1 MVDLPP
7 GFRVVPQGATPSK
20 PIAMP
25 EGFRV
30 VQPEAATA
38 QSVVDSPK
46 SVMPNLTHIP
56 ILGPALGLAGYDG
69 RAVPANAS
77 MVPALDPINAAGSKL
92 AESIPIVGPKL
103 AEFGNNVDAA
113 FASAVEG
120 KPVTAQDR
128 AEINSQEQEN
138 FPVASGA
145 GQAAGIV
152 LPFNALA
159 ATKLGGTVLGQ
170 TGNLAQRTA
179 AGLTS
184 GGGIAF
190 ADTLARTG
198 DMDKSLDAAK
208 WGAAGGAAA
217 PLVAKGASMAWNGI
231 KSALQGASGG
241 VDDVASQG
249 LKSVASDMFQQSDAA
264 GIKIDPTAYDRF
276 VAGVSEAMK
285 KGRVNPTL
293 SPDAKAVL
301 DELIAKGDEL
311 AASGNGITLGEMHDL
326 RQIANAV
333 AGSQKGRDQVLGPQI
348 VDKLDE
354 FLDGLT
360 ANDIGGGIDPSKA
373 VDTLQTAID
382 TWHVAK
388 KAQMIEE
395 AIYKAQNAASGVENG
410 LRGQFRAILNNAN
423 KRRSFSPDEIQMIEE
438 VANGTV
444 GANLLRLMGKFG
456 FGGGTASN
464 MLGGTIGTTIATTL
478 GGPAAGFVAGGGASA
493 ARIGAEKM
501 TGAAA
506 QNALST
512 IAAKAP
518 VNALGS
524 PANPSIIRALA
535 QMNNTPVKLPFAL
548 SPAVPG
554 FALGASR

>member
-1 MVDLPP
+1 MELNLEQQKAVALANA
-7 GFRVVPQGATPSK
+7 RKRAV
-20 PIAMP
+20 
-25 EGFRV
+25 
-30 VQPEAATA
+30 EAA
-38 QSVVDSPK
+38 QPRQ
-46 SVMPNLTHIP
+46 MPNLTGVP
-56 ILGPALGLAGYDG
+56 APMGQILGLMGYDG
-69 RAVPANAS
+69 RVVPENAS

-103 AEFGNNVDAA
+103 AEFGNNVDAG
-113 FASAVEG
+113 FGTMVEG
-120 KPVTAQDR
+120 KPVSPGERGA
-128 AEINSQEQEN
+128 INQQEQAN
-138 FPVASGA
+138 FPVASAA
-145 GQAAGIV
+145 GQAAGIL

-159 ATKLGGTVLGQ
+159 ATKIGGAALGNTGTL
-170 TGNLAQRTA
+170 LQRTL
-179 AGLTS
+179 AGGAS

-190 ADTLARTG
+190 GDTLARTG

-217 PLVAKGASMAWNGI
+217 PLIAKGASMAWDGI

-249 LKSVASDMFQQSDAA
+249 LKSIAGDMFQQSDAA
-264 GIKIDPTAYDRF
+264 GVTIDPLAYDRF
-276 VAGVSEAMK
+276 VGSVSEAMK
-285 KGRVNPTL
+285 KGRVNAIL

-326 RQIANAV
+326 RQIANSV
-333 AGSQKGRDQVLGPQI
+333 AGSIKGRDQVLGPQI

-360 ANDIGGGIDPSKA
+360 AADIGGGIDPNKA

-395 AIYKAQNAASGVENG
+395 AIYKAQNSASGVENG
-410 LRGQFRAILNNAN
+410 LRTQFRAILNNES
-423 KRRSFSPDEIQMIEE
+423 KRRGFSPDEIQMIEE

-464 MLGGTIGTTIATTL
+464 MLGGTIGTTIATTM
-478 GGPAAGFVAGGGASA
+478 GGPVAGLVAGGGASA
-493 ARIGAEKM
+493 ARLGAEKM

-506 QNALST
+506 QNALSAIT
-512 IAAKAP
+512 AKAP
-518 VNALGS
+518 INAMSGTATPNAL
-524 PANPSIIRALA
+524 RALA
-535 QMNNTPVKLPFAL
+535 QMNNTPVNLPFAL
-548 SPAVPG
+548 APAAPG
-554 FALGASR
+554 FALGIAR